1 MINPLSLL
9 GMKTPP
15 RISLGKAEAEWA
27 LVAYMQV
34 AQRTNNWRVPFAEV
48 VYEHTGL
55 PRSENLPTLMTRR
68 ERTGLRKLTGV
79 IKADHVEDETPPDQ
93 RIVDMEL
100 GLTIAALQ
108 EFITLKDE
116 YGVTYLN
123 ATEKLVRTL
132 LETVSR

>member
-9 GMKTPP
+9 GMKEPP

-27 LVAYMQV
+27 LVAYLKV
-34 AQRTNNWRVPFAEV
+34 ARRANDWRVPFADV
-48 VYEHTGL
+48 VREHGEMS
-55 PRSENLPTLMTRR
+55 PFEPVPTLMTRR
-68 ERTGLRKLTGV
+68 ERTGLRKLVGEL
-79 IKADHVEDETPPDQ
+79 KQDHVEDQTPSDQ

-116 YGVTYLN
+116 SGVTHLN
-123 ATEKLVRTL
+123 ATEKLVNAL
-132 LETVSR
+132 LEAVSR